1 MPSETDIFMS
11 LFYMLAGSLL
21 VGVFS
26 QGMRALTWASKYTCT
41 TGDNTCKVLRDV
53 AMRVRVFF
61 SDVLAVKDLEK
72 GVGGGIQVVVLVGI
86 LIVLV
91 SLLRTA
97 SADAK
102 PKTVVRCVGLSIL
115 FPLQTFCFFNPYF
128 THFAHTYF
136 IRAGP
141 RQRPRPRR
149 NEME

>member
-1 MPSETDIFMS
+1 MQDSQQEPPTKLPPAMRAKSYTSLVSTMPSETDIFMS

-102 PKTVVRCVGLSIL
+102 PKTVVR
-115 FPLQTFCFFNPYF
+115 
-128 THFAHTYF
+128 
-136 IRAGP
+136 
-141 RQRPRPRR
+141 
-149 NEME
+149 

>member
-1 MPSETDIFMS
+1 VSGKERAKSYTSLVSTMPSETDIFMS

-61 SDVLAVKDLEK
+61 SDVLAVKELEK

-102 PKTVVRCVGLSIL
+102 PKTVVR
-115 FPLQTFCFFNPYF
+115 
-128 THFAHTYF
+128 
-136 IRAGP
+136 
-141 RQRPRPRR
+141 
-149 NEME
+149 